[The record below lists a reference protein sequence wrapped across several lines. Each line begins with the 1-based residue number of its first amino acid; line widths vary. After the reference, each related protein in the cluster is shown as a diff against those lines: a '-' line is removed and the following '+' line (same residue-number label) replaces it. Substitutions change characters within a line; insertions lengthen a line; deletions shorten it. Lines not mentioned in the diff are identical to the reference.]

1 MANDGCWNY
10 LYALNAGQQSEIN
23 QGIDKKI
30 TAGPPMTKNRE
41 NTKSEAGGR
50 ENSFFFPLSSCW
62 QQLARVLDALNF
74 IFQTRNIQRNGLQPT
89 QHVLVKNIWFKFPAS
104 PATDQPTWPVTCAS
118 TSPICLSFGRK
129 MFISWLKPFACFL
142 PAHSSSQRAS
152 IVASWLV
159 ISPFVAFFSRKRG
172 KNYKTLS
179 ISWPKVP
186 WFKPRAKSFNPR
198 HWPITWTA

>member
-74 IFQTRNIQRNGLQPT
+74 YFSNKKHTKEWPSTNTTRTYEEYLVQISRISRHWPAHLASHLCVHLSHLPLIRNNVHFFGWNLSHVSYLHIPPPNGLQ
-89 QHVLVKNIWFKFPAS
+89 
-104 PATDQPTWPVTCAS
+104 
-118 TSPICLSFGRK
+118 
-129 MFISWLKPFACFL
+129 
-142 PAHSSSQRAS
+142 
-152 IVASWLV
+152 
-159 ISPFVAFFSRKRG
+159 
-172 KNYKTLS
+172 
-179 ISWPKVP
+179 SWPLD
-186 WFKPRAKSFNPR
+186 W
-198 HWPITWTA
+198 